1 MKTISKLVLSGFGT
15 GYLPVAPGTWGS
27 AAVLAIYLLYAWFG
41 QPSAMT
47 LTVAMGAL
55 AAWSSVVCVL
65 YGSQAE
71 ELWGKKDPGHC
82 TIDEWAG
89 QAVTLLWLPVIPRLG
104 FGGMAG
110 IGCAGFVVFRIF
122 DIIKPPPA
130 RLAERLPQGW
140 GVLADDLIAGV
151 YANVVVR
158 LAVLLFVPVG

>member
-55 AAWSSVVCVL
+55 AAWSAVVCVL
-65 YGSQAE
+65 YGPEAE
-71 ELWGKKDPGHC
+71 AAWGKKDPGHC

-89 QAVTLLWLPVIPRLG
+89 QAVALLWLPVIPRMT
-104 FGGMAG
+104 FGGVAAIACG
-110 IGCAGFVVFRIF
+110 GFVAFRIF

-130 RLAERLPQGW
+130 RLAERLPHGW

-158 LAVLLFVPVG
+158 LTVLLLIPAG